1 MTIEELIAQAESGL
15 TAQFARI
22 DRMEEIGTRRVLD
35 AFREHQV
42 AYRHFAPTTGYGY
55 DDVGRDT
62 LEKIF
67 AELFGTQAAIVRP
80 QIASGTHAISL
91 CLFGLVLPGDDI
103 VSATGMPYDTL
114 QDIIGW
120 GEGDAPVA
128 SLREMGVSFHPVA
141 LRGGKIDLDAVE
153 NAITPKT
160 KLVIAQRSRDDS
172 RTPMQ
177 WDTSENAGFT
187 TGTPWIGIADNYK
200 AINAAAQMDAPDSI
214 RSFYKTLVAL
224 RKKMP
229 VISAGKIEFLYPDNA
244 DLLAYRRYDSETEL
258 LVLCNLREREI
269 AKPLPVG
276 WTDAE
281 KLLGNYPDTADTLRP
296 YECVVLKK

>member
-1 MTIEELIAQAESGL
+1 MTNPHFTKIEQYRDVESRNYY
-15 TAQFARI
+15 RI
-22 DRMEEIGTRRVLD
+22 
-35 AFREHQV
+35 
-42 AYRHFAPTTGYGY
+42 
-55 DDVGRDT
+55 
-62 LEKIF
+62 
-67 AELFGTQAAIVRP
+67 
-80 QIASGTHAISL
+80 
-91 CLFGLVLPGDDI
+91 
-103 VSATGMPYDTL
+103 
-114 QDIIGW
+114 
-120 GEGDAPVA
+120 
-128 SLREMGVSFHPVA
+128 LREQ
-141 LRGGKIDLDAVE
+141 GKTEAETLNI
-153 NAITPKT
+153 
-160 KLVIAQRSRDDS
+160 IAQRSRDDS

-177 WDTSENAGFT
+177 WDASENAGFT

-244 DLLAYRRYDSETEL
+244 NLLAYRRYDGETEL
-258 LVLCNLREREI
+258 LVLCNLRERKI

-281 KLLGNYPDTADTLRP
+281 KLLGNYPDIADTLRP

>member
-1 MTIEELIAQAESGL
+1 MKNPHFTKIEQYRDIESRNYY
-15 TAQFARI
+15 RI
-22 DRMEEIGTRRVLD
+22 
-35 AFREHQV
+35 
-42 AYRHFAPTTGYGY
+42 
-55 DDVGRDT
+55 
-62 LEKIF
+62 
-67 AELFGTQAAIVRP
+67 
-80 QIASGTHAISL
+80 
-91 CLFGLVLPGDDI
+91 
-103 VSATGMPYDTL
+103 
-114 QDIIGW
+114 
-120 GEGDAPVA
+120 
-128 SLREMGVSFHPVA
+128 LREQ
-141 LRGGKIDLDAVE
+141 GKTEAETLD
-153 NAITPKT
+153 I
-160 KLVIAQRSRDDS
+160 IAQRSRDDS

-177 WDTSENAGFT
+177 WDASANAGFT

-244 DLLAYRRYDSETEL
+244 DLLAYRRYDGETEL

-296 YECVVLKK
+296 YECVVLKRSTPPVSSEKILTC

>member
-1 MTIEELIAQAESGL
+1 MTNPHFTKIEQYRDIESRNYY
-15 TAQFARI
+15 RI
-22 DRMEEIGTRRVLD
+22 
-35 AFREHQV
+35 
-42 AYRHFAPTTGYGY
+42 
-55 DDVGRDT
+55 
-62 LEKIF
+62 
-67 AELFGTQAAIVRP
+67 
-80 QIASGTHAISL
+80 
-91 CLFGLVLPGDDI
+91 
-103 VSATGMPYDTL
+103 
-114 QDIIGW
+114 
-120 GEGDAPVA
+120 
-128 SLREMGVSFHPVA
+128 LREQ
-141 LRGGKIDLDAVE
+141 GKTEAETLNI
-153 NAITPKT
+153 
-160 KLVIAQRSRDDS
+160 IAQRSRDDS

-177 WDTSENAGFT
+177 WDASENAGFT

-244 DLLAYRRYDSETEL
+244 DLLAYHRYDGETEL

-296 YECVVLKK
+296 YECVVLKRSTPPVSSEKILIC

>member
-1 MTIEELIAQAESGL
+1 MLRVYGGYQNGNHHFHTIKRYDCLVGDQNDHQLKSVRYGWVVSGQFVYPHFTKIEQYRDVESL
-15 TAQFARI
+15 NYYRI
-22 DRMEEIGTRRVLD
+22 
-35 AFREHQV
+35 
-42 AYRHFAPTTGYGY
+42 
-55 DDVGRDT
+55 
-62 LEKIF
+62 
-67 AELFGTQAAIVRP
+67 
-80 QIASGTHAISL
+80 
-91 CLFGLVLPGDDI
+91 
-103 VSATGMPYDTL
+103 
-114 QDIIGW
+114 
-120 GEGDAPVA
+120 
-128 SLREMGVSFHPVA
+128 LREQDKTEA
-141 LRGGKIDLDAVE
+141 ETLD
-153 NAITPKT
+153 I
-160 KLVIAQRSRDDS
+160 IAQRSRDDS

-177 WDTSENAGFT
+177 WDASENAGFT

-244 DLLAYRRYDSETEL
+244 DLLAYRRYDGETEL

>member
-1 MTIEELIAQAESGL
+1 MTNPHFTKIEQYRDIESRNYYRILRQQDKTEAE
-15 TAQFARI
+15 T
-22 DRMEEIGTRRVLD
+22 LD
-35 AFREHQV
+35 
-42 AYRHFAPTTGYGY
+42 
-55 DDVGRDT
+55 
-62 LEKIF
+62 I
-67 AELFGTQAAIVRP
+67 
-80 QIASGTHAISL
+80 
-91 CLFGLVLPGDDI
+91 
-103 VSATGMPYDTL
+103 
-114 QDIIGW
+114 
-120 GEGDAPVA
+120 
-128 SLREMGVSFHPVA
+128 
-141 LRGGKIDLDAVE
+141 
-153 NAITPKT
+153 
-160 KLVIAQRSRDDS
+160 IAQRSRDDS

-177 WDTSENAGFT
+177 WDASENAGFT

-244 DLLAYRRYDSETEL
+244 DLLAYRRYDGETEL

>member
-1 MTIEELIAQAESGL
+1 MDNEKHYLPQMLRVYGGYQNGNHHFHTIKRYDCLVGDQNDHQLKSVRYGWVVSGQFVYPHFTKIEQYRDVESL
-15 TAQFARI
+15 NYYRI
-22 DRMEEIGTRRVLD
+22 
-35 AFREHQV
+35 
-42 AYRHFAPTTGYGY
+42 
-55 DDVGRDT
+55 
-62 LEKIF
+62 
-67 AELFGTQAAIVRP
+67 
-80 QIASGTHAISL
+80 
-91 CLFGLVLPGDDI
+91 
-103 VSATGMPYDTL
+103 
-114 QDIIGW
+114 
-120 GEGDAPVA
+120 
-128 SLREMGVSFHPVA
+128 LREQDKTEA
-141 LRGGKIDLDAVE
+141 ETLD
-153 NAITPKT
+153 I
-160 KLVIAQRSRDDS
+160 IAQRSRDDS

-177 WDTSENAGFT
+177 WDASENAGFT

-244 DLLAYRRYDSETEL
+244 DLLAYRRYDGETEL